1 MMEITQPID
10 RSYELGGSKRIAPY
24 WGSGEMKLPRLG
36 RVLCSLGIVVAC
48 FGYAQEQER
57 ENTGQTAPQ
66 QVQFEDEGTPSELM
80 PTFRGELDVNLINL
94 FVTVVDSKGVP
105 VSGLGRE
112 DFEVIE
118 DGKPVEITN
127 FEAIDRRDLVP
138 VEIDGA
144 GAQEATA
151 EESVPKGRYVALL
164 FDNHSLERRTRRKV
178 LKSLETFIE
187 EGLEQ
192 NDKFMIA
199 LNNGSLEILK
209 PFTSN
214 GPGLKAALRS
224 IADTP
229 SSGDSLKKRKRYL
242 KRTVYNEEIFRTA
255 QMPGGGA
262 NLDPN
267 ISSAIASSQ
276 RLLTEITT
284 MRRLEHER
292 IRTALT
298 VTNELLRAVAGIEG
312 RKAVVWVGED
322 LAMRPLLDIY
332 NVWYSRSAPLDAVM
346 TVLQPEIW
354 GEELKLDREFKAVA
368 ASAQAS
374 GATFFIIDAS
384 DRDRELANAD
394 FSPPNAVSVFLSEAA
409 DSNVWT
415 PGVNLAEVRDLTEGA
430 EYMAVATGGVIFENT
445 RDLERVVDTLADQVS
460 TYYYLGYRRDGPPD
474 GRRHD
479 LKIRVRGDGLRVR
492 HHEQVLDRTAPQRLA
507 DLALAR
513 LRLDV
518 GNNDLDLDL
527 SLEEREPGDGKTFVQ
542 PIQLAMPVDRLVLIP
557 DAQRHIGQILV
568 AVAVLDDEGR
578 AAPAHMIRLRLAIPS
593 ERYSED
599 AIAVQKIR
607 LLMREG
613 TRRIA
618 ISVRDEVS
626 GIEAS
631 QAVMISGDEL

>member
-1 MMEITQPID
+1 
-10 RSYELGGSKRIAPY
+10 
-24 WGSGEMKLPRLG
+24 
-36 RVLCSLGIVVAC
+36 VLCLIVLAAACLGH
-48 FGYAQEQER
+48 AQE
-57 ENTGQTAPQ
+57 TGVADRVGPDQIP
-66 QVQFEDEGTPSELM
+66 FEDQGTPSEAM

-112 DFEVIE
+112 DFEVLE
-118 DGKPVEITN
+118 DGDPVEITN
-127 FEAIDRRDLVP
+127 FEAMDRRELTP
-138 VEIDGA
+138 VEIDGS
-144 GAQEATA
+144 GVDGSEGEATVEQA
-151 EESVPKGRYVALL
+151 QKGRYVALL

-178 LKSLETFIE
+178 LKSLEEFID
-187 EGLEQ
+187 EGLAQ

-199 LNNGSLEILK
+199 LNTGSLEILK

-214 GPGLKAALRS
+214 EPGLKAALRS
-224 IADTP
+224 IADMP

-255 QMPGGGA
+255 QMPGGGS

-276 RLLTEITT
+276 RLLTEINN

-298 VTNELLRAVAGIEG
+298 VTDELLRAVAGIEG

-322 LAMRPLLDIY
+322 LAMRPLLDVY

-346 TVLQPEIW
+346 TVLRPEVW

-368 ASAQAS
+368 GSAQAS

-384 DRDRELANAD
+384 DRDRELATAD
-394 FSPPNAVSVFLSEAA
+394 FSPPSAVSVFLSEAA
-409 DSNVWT
+409 NTNVWT
-415 PGVNLAEVRDLTEGA
+415 PGANLAEVRDLSEGA

-445 RDLERVVDTLADQVS
+445 RDLDRVVDRLADQVS

-479 LKIRVRGDGLRVR
+479 LKIRVRGDGMRVR
-492 HHEQVLDRTAPQRLA
+492 HHEQVLDRTTPQRLA

-513 LRLDV
+513 LRLDA
-518 GNNDLDLDL
+518 GSNDLGLDL
-527 SLEEREPGDGKTFVQ
+527 SLEQPEPSDGKQFVQ

-557 DAQRHIGQILV
+557 DAERHIGQILV
-568 AVAVLDDEGR
+568 AVAVLDEQGNT
-578 AAPAHMIRLRLAIPS
+578 APAHLIRLRLAIPS
-593 ERYSED
+593 ERYSAD

-613 TRRIA
+613 TQRIA
-618 ISVRDEVS
+618 VSVRDEVS

-631 QAVMISGDEL
+631 QAVGVAGSEL